1 MRSLKLAAVAI
12 VLVALGACTATVQ
25 NFSNQP
31 FPSDVEKL
39 SMAEIEATIIETASA
54 RDWIVQRESEGH
66 LKATYNPRSHSA
78 EVAIAFDQKKYSIIY
93 VDSANLNYNGTQ
105 IHRNYNRWV
114 NNLRQDILR
123 AVSARAAL
131 AN

>member
-1 MRSLKLAAVAI
+1 MRSLKLASVFVVVT
-12 VLVALGACTATVQ
+12 VLAACSATVQ

-31 FPSDVEKL
+31 FPADVAKL
-39 SMAEIEATIIETASA
+39 SMAEIEETIIETAST
-54 RDWIVQRESEGH
+54 REWVVQREGEGQ
-66 LKATYNPRSHSA
+66 LTATYAPRSHSA
-78 EVAIAFDQKKYSIIY
+78 KVAISFNQKQYSIIY
-93 VDSANLNYNGTQ
+93 VDSSNLQYNGTT

>member
-12 VLVALGACTATVQ
+12 VLVALGACNATVQ

-39 SMAEIEATIIETASA
+39 SMKEIEATIIDAASA
-54 RDWIVQRESEGH
+54 REWIVQREGEGQ
-66 LKATYNPRSHSA
+66 LKATYAPRSHSA
-78 EVAIAFDQKKYSIIY
+78 QVMIAFDQKKYSIIY
-93 VDSANLNYNGTQ
+93 ADSTNLGYNGTQ

>member
-12 VLVALGACTATVQ
+12 VFAALSACTATVQ

-39 SMAEIEATIIETASA
+39 SMEEIEATIIEAASA
-54 RDWIVQRESEGH
+54 RDWIVQREGEGH
-66 LKATYNPRSHSA
+66 LKATYAPRSHSA
-78 EVAIAFDQKKYSIIY
+78 EVAISFDKKNYSIIY
-93 VDSANLNYNGTQ
+93 VDSTNLNYNGSQ

>member
-1 MRSLKLAAVAI
+1 MRSLKIASVFLVVAV
-12 VLVALGACTATVQ
+12 LSACSATVQ

-31 FPSDVEKL
+31 FPADVAKL
-39 SMAEIEATIIETASA
+39 SMAEIEQTIVETATS
-54 RDWIVQRESEGH
+54 REWIVQREGEGH
-66 LKATYNPRSHSA
+66 LTATYSPRTHSA
-78 EVAIAFDQKKYSIIY
+78 KVTIYFDQKQYSIIY
-93 VDSANLNYNGTQ
+93 ADSTNLQYNGKT

-114 NNLRQDILR
+114 NNLRQDILH